1 MSLITVFFQINSP
14 LIVWY
19 INCALSLLS
28 FPNERIVIGPATS
41 MQSVNNTVNSLLFIN
56 IQFFV
61 FIFHIQETFPVS
73 RKALYNPYHQ
83 NSCGMIRSMP
93 EGRPSL
99 IQQALNDPPSDY

>member
-1 MSLITVFFQINSP
+1 
-14 LIVWY
+14 
-19 INCALSLLS
+19 
-28 FPNERIVIGPATS
+28 

-83 NSCGMIRSMP
+83 NSCDMILSMP
-93 EGRPSL
+93 EDRPSL
-99 IQQALNDPPSDY
+99 IEQAPDNPQSGCRILQDHPGDGNPMP